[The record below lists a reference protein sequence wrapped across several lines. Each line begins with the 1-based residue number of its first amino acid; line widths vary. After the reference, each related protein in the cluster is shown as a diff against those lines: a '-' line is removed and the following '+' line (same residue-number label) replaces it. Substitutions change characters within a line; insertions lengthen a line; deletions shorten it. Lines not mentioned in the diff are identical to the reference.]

1 MTSSGTS
8 NGTSDGSP
16 DPRWRRLGEL
26 PAHPAARWD
35 GAAVGVDI
43 SIEAWLG
50 PSNAVGAHYFRL
62 FLESKELG
70 HSNDALLLG
79 IVNTGPVAGHNWVE
93 VIDYREV
100 LPMDSGQEVT
110 VPESV
115 ERVVFG
121 HLAQLVPVGG
131 HLMVEYDSS
140 ARSMTAR
147 ALAAGAP
154 PRATPLG
161 ETLAATGCGVAIR
174 DWYTS
179 EGGRE
184 GRRKLQGFRA
194 VDGDHQHQRDR
205 ETLVALRQFFDN
217 SAHLEWDLQ
226 SKTRGIAEQAITEL
240 ETRLGPLAAQ
250 A

>member
-79 IVNTGPVAGHNWVE
+79 IVNTGPVA
-93 VIDYREV
+93 
-100 LPMDSGQEVT
+100 
-110 VPESV
+110 
-115 ERVVFG
+115 
-121 HLAQLVPVGG
+121 
-131 HLMVEYDSS
+131 
-140 ARSMTAR
+140 
-147 ALAAGAP
+147 
-154 PRATPLG
+154 
-161 ETLAATGCGVAIR
+161 
-174 DWYTS
+174 
-179 EGGRE
+179 
-184 GRRKLQGFRA
+184 
-194 VDGDHQHQRDR
+194 
-205 ETLVALRQFFDN
+205 
-217 SAHLEWDLQ
+217 
-226 SKTRGIAEQAITEL
+226 
-240 ETRLGPLAAQ
+240 
-250 A
+250 